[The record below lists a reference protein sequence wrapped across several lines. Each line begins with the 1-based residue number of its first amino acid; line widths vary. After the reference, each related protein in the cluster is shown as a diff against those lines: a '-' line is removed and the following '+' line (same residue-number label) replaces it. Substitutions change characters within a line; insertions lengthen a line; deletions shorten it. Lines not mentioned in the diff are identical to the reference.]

1 MKINI
6 SLFII
11 AILLYNLLPAQNISL
26 FNQLNGHLDYTAIGN
41 TLNKSENNGSSS
53 CKINTDSSATLNLSP
68 TQTVEAAYL
77 YWAGSGSGDFNVT
90 LNTTEI
96 TSSRNF
102 AYSVGTRRHFF
113 AAFADVT
120 TLIQSQG
127 NGLYTFSDLD
137 IVNVS
142 SPNCSPSTNFAGW
155 AITIIYSDPALPFS
169 QLNVYDG
176 LETVPRSITIQLDNL
191 NVIDTTGA
199 KVGFIAWEGDA
210 GLAFNEVLQINGIT
224 LSNRP
229 LNPANNAFNGTNSFT
244 NDSNLYNM
252 DIDVYSI
259 ENAINAGDTSAV
271 IQLTSGQ
278 DLVMVNNIITVLNSQ
293 LPDASVTIDSVDQRC
308 NPRELTIEYTVR
320 NLNSMRLLPANTPI
334 AFYVDTVLVAQ
345 AQTTNDI
352 PVDGTE
358 SNTITFTSDPL
369 LLDPINLTIVV
380 DDNGLGTG
388 IISEISETNNTAFTS
403 IVADPLPIANQPPDL
418 EDCDDNLDG
427 ELKFDITPQT
437 ALILGNQNPS
447 NFTVSYYE
455 NMRDAESGNSPL
467 ELTPTVVY
475 TKSIVAKIVNNTTQC
490 VNYTSFNLIV
500 NPLPIVK
507 QTHIITQCDTNYDGL
522 TVFNI
527 EDFEVEIFDVQ
538 QNFLVASYFDSL
550 EALEIGAPE
559 IQDVTAFQTTSNP
572 QIIYIKVLNTATQ
585 CFTSAPLT
593 LTSILPPAINPISE
607 FEICHTDTN
616 TFDLSE
622 INSLLTTETQ
632 NITIRY
638 FETLTNAENELDS
651 ITILNYQ
658 SITTPLFVR
667 IQNIVTNCF
676 HIHNFNFIANPLPIA
691 NQPPDLEDCDD
702 NLDGELKFD
711 ITPQTA
717 LILGNQNPSN
727 FTVSYYENM
736 RDTESGNSP
745 LELTPTV
752 VYTKSIVA
760 KIVNNTTRCVNY
772 TSFNLIVNP
781 LPTVKQTHIITQCD
795 TNYDGLTVFNI
806 EDFEV
811 EIFDVQQNF
820 LVASYFDSLEA
831 LEIGAPEIQDVTAFQ
846 TTSNPQIIYIKV
858 LNTATQCFTSAP
870 LTLTSILP
878 PAINPISEFEICHTD
893 TNTFDLSEINSLLTT
908 ETQNITI
915 RYFETLTNAENELDS
930 ITILNYQSITTPLF
944 VRIQNIVTN
953 CFHIHNFNFIANP
966 LPIANQPPDL
976 EDCDDNLD
984 GELKFDITPQTAL
997 ILGNQNPS
1005 NFTVSYYE
1013 NMRDTESGNSPLELT
1028 PTVVYTKSIVA
1039 KIVNNT
1045 TQCVNYTSFN
1055 LIVNPLPIVDIPKQL
1070 ICLDNLPHYV
1080 SADTFNNGDTYLWST
1095 GQTTNKI
1102 SIDTTGTY
1110 SVTVTSPKGCITSS
1124 SFEASVSGAAE
1135 IEFTEVLNFTDPNS
1149 ITVMVKGMGNYQYKL
1164 DNRPLQT
1171 SNFFDYVTLGYHTVT
1186 VLDLN
1191 GCSETTKEVLVI
1203 NAQKFFTPNNDTYF
1217 DTWNIIG
1224 IETLPGSVIYIFDR
1238 YGKLLVNLNHDSGG
1252 WDGTYR
1258 GYEMPSN
1265 DYWFLAKIK
1274 TPSEEFEYKG
1284 HFALKR

>member
-760 KIVNNTTRCVNY
+760 KIVNNTT
-772 TSFNLIVNP
+772 
-781 LPTVKQTHIITQCD
+781 
-795 TNYDGLTVFNI
+795 
-806 EDFEV
+806 
-811 EIFDVQQNF
+811 
-820 LVASYFDSLEA
+820 
-831 LEIGAPEIQDVTAFQ
+831 
-846 TTSNPQIIYIKV
+846 
-858 LNTATQCFTSAP
+858 
-870 LTLTSILP
+870 
-878 PAINPISEFEICHTD
+878 
-893 TNTFDLSEINSLLTT
+893 
-908 ETQNITI
+908 
-915 RYFETLTNAENELDS
+915 
-930 ITILNYQSITTPLF
+930 
-944 VRIQNIVTN
+944 
-953 CFHIHNFNFIANP
+953 
-966 LPIANQPPDL
+966 
-976 EDCDDNLD
+976 
-984 GELKFDITPQTAL
+984 
-997 ILGNQNPS
+997 
-1005 NFTVSYYE
+1005 
-1013 NMRDTESGNSPLELT
+1013 
-1028 PTVVYTKSIVA
+1028 
-1039 KIVNNT
+1039 
-1045 TQCVNYTSFN
+1045 QCVNYTSFN